1 MGEKPTRRLE
11 ISASTAEISKRLVD
25 FLALSDAFL
34 QLLCYSF
41 LLLRWWSE
49 KARVI
54 FFISS
59 SRFGKA
65 CAEIKNLCENH
76 KGIAQKCMKCANVVQ
91 LLSSKGIRVNVT
103 AEFVEP
109 KKLKLRGT
117 VLGIGTTLY
126 WTKIK

>member
-1 MGEKPTRRLE
+1 
-11 ISASTAEISKRLVD
+11 
-25 FLALSDAFL
+25 
-34 QLLCYSF
+34 
-41 LLLRWWSE
+41 
-49 KARVI
+49 
-54 FFISS
+54 
-59 SRFGKA
+59 
-65 CAEIKNLCENH
+65 
-76 KGIAQKCMKCANVVQ
+76 MKCANVVQ